1 MCAYSGISQ
10 DSLFLLQINR
20 FNDSKAFYE
29 ENKEKIKQGV
39 TVPMRQ
45 IAAALSDDMLD
56 IDPMMNTIP
65 TKMVSR
71 VRRDT
76 RYTKDK
82 RLYRENMWIMFMRPK
97 HEWRMYPCMWFE
109 VTPKSW
115 FCGVGNYDAPAE
127 LMEIFRRHL
136 VERKDEF
143 FEAVKSAESTGARYR
158 AELYRRSKPNCP
170 DGLEQYYN
178 AKYFCFIFESA
189 DMDMLSDEKIIE
201 DIRKKYKKFAPM
213 YNFLKDVSDEYVS
226 KGGNFDELHEI

>member
-10 DSLFLLQINR
+10 EALFLLQLNR

-56 IDPMMNTIP
+56 IDPMMNTIT

-109 VTPKSW
+109 VTPQAW
-115 FCGVGNYDAPAE
+115 VCGVGTYDAPAD

-143 FEAVKSAESTGARYR
+143 LSAVESAQSAGARYS
-158 AELYRRSKPNCP
+158 AELYKRSKPGCP
-170 DGLEQYYN
+170 EGLEQYYN
-178 AKYFCFIFESA
+178 AKYYYFIFDSI
-189 DMDMLSDEKIIE
+189 DMTALTDERII
-201 DIRKKYKKFAPM
+201 DIIRAKYKKFAPM
-213 YNFLKDVSDEYVS
+213 YRFLKDVSDEYVS
-226 KGGNFDELHEI
+226 KGG